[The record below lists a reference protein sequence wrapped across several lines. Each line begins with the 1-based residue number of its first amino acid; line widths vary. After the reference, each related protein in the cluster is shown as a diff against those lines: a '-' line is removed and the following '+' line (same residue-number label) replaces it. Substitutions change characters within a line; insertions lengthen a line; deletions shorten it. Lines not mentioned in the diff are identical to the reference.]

1 MSQHETL
8 PNQFEVL
15 KYFLPH
21 LRTAGKL
28 YPAIATSKGRA
39 GGKHNQNCKTDFKC
53 FDLLGNLWPKFSV
66 SIHIDGFHCKTY
78 VSVSL
83 CVLSCMCVIVYVIVY
98 MSLYAYTQSLY
109 AYIQSCVHCCV
120 CVCICVIMYVCHCAC
135 LCMCVHVYAC
145 VSTCVSLCVHAVFV
159 ISLWSYVL
167 SLPTPSTP
175 LLTGS
180 HLSLPPRK
188 VSWSSF

>member
-53 FDLLGNLWPKFSV
+53 FDLRGNLWPKFSV
-66 SIHIDGFHCKTY
+66 SIHNDGFHCKTY

-135 LCMCVHVYAC
+135 LCVNVCVIVCTCC
-145 VSTCVSLCVHAVFV
+145 VC
-159 ISLWSYVL
+159 
-167 SLPTPSTP
+167 
-175 LLTGS
+175 
-180 HLSLPPRK
+180 HLSLVICPLTTHPIHPTSHWLPPFT
-188 VSWSSF
+188 SSKKGFMV